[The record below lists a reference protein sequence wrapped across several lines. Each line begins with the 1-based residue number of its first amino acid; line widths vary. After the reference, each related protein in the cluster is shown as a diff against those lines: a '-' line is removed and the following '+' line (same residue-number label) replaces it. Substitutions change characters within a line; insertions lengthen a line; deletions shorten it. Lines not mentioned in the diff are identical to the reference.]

1 MLRRNDAVNVP
12 ALAAAYVRS
21 FQGQLLPDEHA
32 LEAATLQGQ
41 PADQGPAQ
49 QDSSLSRTAAAS
61 EEKQQLGAAVGLETF
76 KDLLDDLRSQLQE
89 INGLDD
95 KVWPASVYSLSGV
108 LQLSRSA

>member
-21 FQGQLLPDEHA
+21 FQAQLLPDEHTR
-32 LEAATLQGQ
+32 EAAT
-41 PADQGPAQ
+41 PRESDQGPAQ

-61 EEKQQLGAAVGLETF
+61 DEQQPLGTAVSLKTF
-76 KDLLDDLRSQLQE
+76 KDLLDDLRSQLKE

-95 KVWPASVYSLSGV
+95 KVCAGIADSV
-108 LQLSRSA
+108 